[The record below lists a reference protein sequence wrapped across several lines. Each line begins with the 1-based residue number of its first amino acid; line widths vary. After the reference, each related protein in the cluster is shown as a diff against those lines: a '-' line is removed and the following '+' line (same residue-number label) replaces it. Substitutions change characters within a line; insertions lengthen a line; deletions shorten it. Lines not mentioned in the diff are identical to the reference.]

1 MLSMKNNHLTII
13 ERKTIEILLNEG
25 YSFTEIANTIN
36 RSLST
41 VSREIRN
48 HTQTVFPSS
57 FNGSNIC
64 IKSKK
69 CPNTKLECYKYCLVA
84 EFQKCEKLNSATQ
97 VCNSCT
103 SKQNCRHP
111 RHYYTADQA
120 EKEYLDLLHNS
131 RTKLHYTEE
140 EWIILNTDLVTLI
153 RNNKSIFHSVSAFCN
168 AGFDTI
174 GKYNSLSDYVA
185 DPLVSLVICALI
197 IIGGLGFI
205 VWRDLFLY
213 FKKRQ
218 NLSFYSKIVL
228 LMTVSMLAGGTVLIF
243 IFECENPN
251 FSSYSIPTLLLA
263 SFFQSTVTRTAGFF
277 SINLAEMSS
286 PSVAVSM
293 LLMFIGGAS
302 GSTAG
307 GIKVATLAVV
317 IIAVISIMKGKN
329 NFEIFHRR
337 ISLNNT
343 LRAMGILAL
352 AFTVVTAFT
361 FLICLIQPEFTF
373 TQVLYEVISAFATVG
388 QTLGITTELNA
399 VSKLLI
405 SLLMYFGRVG
415 IITFTY
421 AVLFKQ
427 SKSENLIS
435 YPEANVLLG

>member
-153 RNNKSIFHSVSAFCN
+153 RNNKSIFHSV
-168 AGFDTI
+168 
-174 GKYNSLSDYVA
+174 
-185 DPLVSLVICALI
+185 
-197 IIGGLGFI
+197 
-205 VWRDLFLY
+205 
-213 FKKRQ
+213 
-218 NLSFYSKIVL
+218 
-228 LMTVSMLAGGTVLIF
+228 
-243 IFECENPN
+243 
-251 FSSYSIPTLLLA
+251 
-263 SFFQSTVTRTAGFF
+263 
-277 SINLAEMSS
+277 
-286 PSVAVSM
+286 
-293 LLMFIGGAS
+293 
-302 GSTAG
+302 
-307 GIKVATLAVV
+307 
-317 IIAVISIMKGKN
+317 AVINRRGYHFNESSIYRQISQGLLDIKASELPRSNRTKNNKDKDTPEYKRDVTNHTYEDYIAYKGKN
-329 NFEIFHRR
+329 SDTTEVQLDTVEGIKNNNQRVIFTIEIVEIKFLIAFIIDQKTQDKIIEKLKYLKDNISDEVFDLLMEILLTDNGVEFINPNKFMELSSNCNVFYCHPYCSGEKGNIENIHEFIRR
-337 ISLNNT
+337 IIPK
-343 LRAMGILAL
+343 G
-352 AFTVVTAFT
+352 
-361 FLICLIQPEFTF
+361 
-373 TQVLYEVISAFATVG
+373 
-388 QTLGITTELNA
+388 
-399 VSKLLI
+399 I
-405 SLLMYFGRVG
+405 SLSVYTQEDINTVCNHINSLYRKDLDGKCAFDLVDKYIPIDKLEDLG
-415 IITFTY
+415 
-421 AVLFKQ
+421 FKRIDED
-427 SKSENLIS
+427 KVNLTP
-435 YPEANVLLG
+435 YLLGNKNIENIKKYLDKQDIKKANITIYEES